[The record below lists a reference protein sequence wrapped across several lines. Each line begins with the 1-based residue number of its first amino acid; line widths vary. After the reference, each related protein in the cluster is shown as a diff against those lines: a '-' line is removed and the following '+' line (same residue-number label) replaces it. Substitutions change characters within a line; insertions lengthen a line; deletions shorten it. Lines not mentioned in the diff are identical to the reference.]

1 MVPVLLQK
9 PVAFAVIRTLLAILA
24 PIMGMLVLP
33 AVLAVSLVGPVIGIG
48 GQFVSLPL
56 SFSGPLA
63 GLVGAEALGLNTGIR
78 QKMTAAMSTST
89 SAVHGFLLSEAINLA
104 KRLQQEEESHP
115 KQMGKKKQLIDMRE
129 AGKKNH
135 VADFLSGAPGL
146 LSHR

>member
-24 PIMGMLVLP
+24 PILGMLMLP
-33 AVLAVSLVGPVIGIG
+33 ALLAVSLVGPVIGIG
-48 GQFVSLPL
+48 GQFVSVPL

-104 KRLQQEEESHP
+104 KRLQQEE
-115 KQMGKKKQLIDMRE
+115 
-129 AGKKNH
+129 
-135 VADFLSGAPGL
+135 
-146 LSHR
+146 